1 MTSDARMSARPPDL
15 GLPARVDGT
24 RGELAPRLRR
34 PATAAPL
41 GTRVTSA
48 AAAAEVGHAVTVA
61 PPTPTAWRWGR
72 RVAVAG
78 LVGVGLVVTAGI
90 NPVAVGAALLTGFF
104 NVASGGGAVVAFVA
118 LTMVVGVPALTAHA
132 TGQAATLASFLSV
145 LGLVRS
151 YWPGSRLLTAGCLGT
166 LVGVAVLWST
176 PPATVQVV
184 APCVLVVSGFL
195 VLFHGPVQ
203 RRIERTGWTLGPWM
217 TLVLTFGCG
226 VYAGVIGVGTGT
238 LALVVLGASRD
249 HADGDLHR
257 LLLTRNVLLLGM
269 AGVVSVA
276 FIATGLVDWPLA
288 AVLAI
293 PGAVGGWIGVT
304 LIHRVPVPILRGSI
318 AATAATAAVW
328 MWLR

>member
-15 GLPARVDGT
+15 TPPARVDGPGGSWL
-24 RGELAPRLRR
+24 RASDGPIPRL
-34 PATAAPL
+34 PA
-41 GTRVTSA
+41 GTRVTSS
-48 AAAAEVGHAVTVA
+48 AAAEVEHAAPVA
-61 PPTPTAWRWGR
+61 PPTSSVRRTGR
-72 RVAVAG
+72 RVAMAG
-78 LVGVGLVVTAGI
+78 VVGVGLVVMAGI

-118 LTMVVGVPALTAHA
+118 LTMVVGVPSLTAHA
-132 TGQAATLASFLSV
+132 TGQAATPASFLGV

-151 YWPGSRLLTAGCLGT
+151 YRPGWRLLTAGCVGT

-176 PPATVQVV
+176 PPATFHVV

-203 RRIERTGWTLGPWM
+203 RRIERTGWTLGPRR

-226 VYAGVIGVGTGT
+226 VYAGIIGVGTGT
-238 LALVVLGASRD
+238 LALVVLGVSREY
-249 HADGDLHR
+249 ADGDLHR

-276 FIATGLVDWPLA
+276 FIATGLVDWPLT

-304 LIHRVPVPILRGSI
+304 LINRVPVPILRGSI